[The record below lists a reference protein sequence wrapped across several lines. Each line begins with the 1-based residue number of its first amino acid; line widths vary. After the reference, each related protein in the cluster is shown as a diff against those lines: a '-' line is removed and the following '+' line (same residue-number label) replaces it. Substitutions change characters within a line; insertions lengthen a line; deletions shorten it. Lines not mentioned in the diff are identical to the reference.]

1 LTQFGHDLADVSSLT
16 DGIWEYWCSPS
27 VLGLGDPGARLGLLR
42 DDMSAAKGKAMN
54 STQFT
59 VRWACIAFSGVSIII
74 SVVVAGVA
82 VSRYHTLRDGM
93 EIPEWYDSSKE
104 GAWTLS
110 QLLVILLVGSESIT
124 VLEALTG
131 KESARPY

>member
-1 LTQFGHDLADVSSLT
+1 VS
-16 DGIWEYWCSPS
+16 
-27 VLGLGDPGARLGLLR
+27 
-42 DDMSAAKGKAMN
+42 N
-54 STQFT
+54 
-59 VRWACIAFSGVSIII
+59 II
-74 SVVVAGVA
+74 SVVVVGVA

-104 GAWTLS
+104 DARKLS
-110 QLLVILLVGSESIT
+110 QLLVILFVGSESIT